1 MLNFTYNYLIIYF
14 LLYLTIQ
21 TNKKFF
27 KFNNYFFL
35 FSLFFHLSLTLIY
48 TNLFEVG
55 DWDTYLWDAQSKEF
69 KLTVGSFLSS
79 HFVITVIIFLS
90 RIMFLSDISVIFIF
104 SLISYFGILIF
115 VKNLVKLGFE
125 KKIVCYLLFI
135 PGIHFW
141 TGVPGKD
148 SLLLFCLSLFF
159 YFYIDRKIIF
169 SLFFILIVCMIRPH
183 IGLIFL
189 VSIALT
195 EFFLIQKYKN
205 KFLMLLTTIICF
217 YGIMNF
223 PKTQGFFLNNS
234 LVLSDNIFLQILNQL
249 NAISQK
255 YNSSNSFYGGGNILS
270 NIFNY
275 ILFPTDFI
283 FKKTSIFID
292 FSIYL
297 EICTFI
303 FISTLILKHK
313 KELMID
319 KKIIYFLSICVL
331 LYLFVM
337 PQVFFNYGLNIRQ
350 KWMILPFVIY
360 LFFLLKNLFVK
371 MNKI

>member
-1 MLNFTYNYLIIYF
+1 
-14 LLYLTIQ
+14 
-21 TNKKFF
+21 
-27 KFNNYFFL
+27 
-35 FSLFFHLSLTLIY
+35 
-48 TNLFEVG
+48 
-55 DWDTYLWDAQSKEF
+55 
-69 KLTVGSFLSS
+69 
-79 HFVITVIIFLS
+79 
-90 RIMFLSDISVIFIF
+90 
-104 SLISYFGILIF
+104 
-115 VKNLVKLGFE
+115 
-125 KKIVCYLLFI
+125 
-135 PGIHFW
+135 
-141 TGVPGKD
+141 
-148 SLLLFCLSLFF
+148 
-159 YFYIDRKIIF
+159 
-169 SLFFILIVCMIRPH
+169 MIRPH

-189 VSIALT
+189 ISIALT
-195 EFFLIQKYKN
+195 EFILIQKYRN
-205 KFLMLLTTIICF
+205 KFLMLLITIVCF
-217 YGIMNF
+217 YGIINF

-275 ILFPTDFI
+275 IFFPTDFI
-283 FKKTSIFID
+283 FKKTSLFID

-297 EICTFI
+297 EICTSI
-303 FISTLILKHK
+303 FISALILKHK
-313 KELMID
+313 KELIID

-360 LFFLLKNLFVK
+360 LLFLLKNLLVK

>member
-1 MLNFTYNYLIIYF
+1 MLNITYNYLIIYF

-27 KFNNYFFL
+27 KFNNYLFL

-48 TNLFEVG
+48 TNLLETG
-55 DWDTYLWDAQSKEF
+55 DWETYLWDAETKEF
-69 KLTVGSFLSS
+69 KLTFSSFLSS
-79 HFVITVIIFLS
+79 HFVITVTMFLN
-90 RIMFLSDISVIFIF
+90 RIMFLSDINIIFIF

-169 SLFFILIVCMIRPH
+169 SLFFILIVSMIRPH

-189 VSIALT
+189 ISIALT
-195 EFFLIQKYKN
+195 EFILIQKYKN
-205 KFLMLLTTIICF
+205 KFLMLLITIVCF
-217 YGIMNF
+217 YGIINF
-223 PKTQGFFLNNS
+223 PMTKGFFLNNS

-255 YNSSNSFYGGGNILS
+255 YSSSSSFYGGGNVLS

-275 ILFPTDFI
+275 ILFPTGFI
-283 FKKTSIFID
+283 FKKTSLFID

-303 FISTLILKHK
+303 FVSALILKHK
-313 KELMID
+313 KELIID

-360 LFFLLKNLFVK
+360 LLFLLKNLLVK

>member
-255 YNSSNSFYGGGNILS
+255 YNSSSSFYGGGNILS